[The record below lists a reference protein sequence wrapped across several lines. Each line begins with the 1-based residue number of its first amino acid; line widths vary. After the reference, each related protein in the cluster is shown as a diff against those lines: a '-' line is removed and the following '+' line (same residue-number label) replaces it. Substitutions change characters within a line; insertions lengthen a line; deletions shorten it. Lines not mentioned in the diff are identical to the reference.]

1 MASDFDRD
9 NSIDALLKGA
19 RRDPAAL
26 EAGPACL
33 DAESLAAWADGGL
46 DADRVRAVEAH
57 VADCAR
63 CQALSAALFA
73 TDDTV
78 AAGVS
83 VTPNAPK
90 VVPFRRNRVMYWM
103 PIAAGTIAATLVIWL
118 GVRDQNELE
127 SQAETVIT
135 ASRAAQTPAPA
146 VSESRLQDRQGQQ
159 GLLAGSAP
167 KGTAAAPADAKR
179 LQRKDAPAPAELRA
193 ERAKEEAATANRS
206 RALAA
211 EPAASPAP
219 ARIAVPPPPPP
230 AMMPPPPA
238 PVAPP
243 PPPAT
248 TVTAASP
255 VVATSATVGASQGQ
269 VGAAVGGV
277 RQMSALEKV
286 EPRVVAEFSSVPL
299 PSTIGGLPPS
309 SPSGGRR
316 RRR

>member
-33 DAESLAAWADGGL
+33 DAELLAAWADGGL
-46 DADRVRAVEAH
+46 DADRVRAIETH

-63 CQALSAALFA
+63 CQALSAAWFA
-73 TDDTV
+73 TDETV
-78 AAGVS
+78 TAGVS

-118 GVRDQNELE
+118 GVRDQSEIA
-127 SQAETVIT
+127 SQAEAVIT
-135 ASRAAQTPAPA
+135 ESRAAQTPIPDA
-146 VSESRLQDRQGQQ
+146 VESRLQERQGQQ
-159 GLLAGSAP
+159 PPSAGAAP

-193 ERAKEEAATANRS
+193 DRAKEEAATANRA

-211 EPAASPAP
+211 EPAATPPP
-219 ARIAVPPPPPP
+219 ARIAVPPPPTP
-230 AMMPPPPA
+230 AMMPPPPPPA
-238 PVAPP
+238 TPP
-243 PPPAT
+243 PPPA
-248 TVTAASP
+248 VTAASP
-255 VVATSATVGASQGQ
+255 VVATAASAAGAGQGQ
-269 VGAAVGGV
+269 IGGAAGGV
-277 RQMSALEKV
+277 RQMSAL
-286 EPRVVAEFSSVPL
+286 
-299 PSTIGGLPPS
+299 
-309 SPSGGRR
+309 
-316 RRR
+316 